1 MALILE
7 NLYEMECTNLELAS
21 LQHRADTQ
29 LTIEGATCDVCRQLI
44 VNGGDSGESMQDFE
58 FDHVRQV
65 FIHS

>member
-44 VNGGDSGESMQDFE
+44 VNGGDSGESM
-58 FDHVRQV
+58 
-65 FIHS
+65 